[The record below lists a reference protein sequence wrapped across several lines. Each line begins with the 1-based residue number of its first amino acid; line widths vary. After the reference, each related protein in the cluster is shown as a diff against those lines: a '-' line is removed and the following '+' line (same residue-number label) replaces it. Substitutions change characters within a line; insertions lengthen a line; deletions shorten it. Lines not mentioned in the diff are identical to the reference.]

1 MFSWYE
7 IFEPSLAKWEE
18 RRDWQRLAALLNHND
33 CEVRCL
39 AADALGRL
47 AQPEAIERL
56 LERFLKEE
64 EASVRGRVAVA
75 LGRIGGE
82 EVSQPLL
89 QMTRDEEWEVRASAV
104 RALARLACEEH
115 LSILCEMLQDEHE
128 SVVVEAIR
136 ALQRLGSARAVSSL
150 HRSFD
155 RFDGAT
161 RELATS
167 AIHSINLNRRNSLGT
182 DVYFFTYVKRS
193 TLICECY
200 SYRLVTWRNY
210 QRRRWLNPFARGW
223 GVGYWEWE
231 TLEERL
237 RSDVLKSGN
246 SLKIVDKRA

>member
-1 MFSWYE
+1 MLSWYD
-7 IFEPSLAKWEE
+7 IFEPSLIKLEE
-18 RRDWQRLAALLNHND
+18 QRAWQRLAALLNHAD
-33 CEVRCL
+33 CEIRCL

-47 AQPEAIERL
+47 AQPEATDRL
-56 LERFLKEE
+56 LEHFLNEE
-64 EASVRGRVAVA
+64 EASVRGRIAIA
-75 LGRIGGE
+75 LGRIGGK
-82 EVSQPLL
+82 EVSQALL
-89 QMTRDEEWEVRASAV
+89 QMTKDVEWEVRSSAV
-104 RALARLACEEH
+104 RALAQLAYEEH
-115 LSILCEMLQDEHE
+115 LSVLCEMLQDEHE

-136 ALQRLGSARAVSSL
+136 GLQQLGSARAVSSL

-155 RFDGAT
+155 RFNGST

-167 AIHSINLNRRNSLGT
+167 AIHSINLNYRSGLGT

-223 GVGYWEWE
+223 GVGYWDWE
-231 TLEERL
+231 TLEARL
-237 RSDVLKSGN
+237 RSDVLKPGN